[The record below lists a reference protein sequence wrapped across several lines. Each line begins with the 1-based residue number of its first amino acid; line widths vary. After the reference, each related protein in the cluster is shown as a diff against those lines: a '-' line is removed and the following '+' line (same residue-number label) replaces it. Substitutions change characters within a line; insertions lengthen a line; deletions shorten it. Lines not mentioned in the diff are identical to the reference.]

1 MGQLDWWFLEADAQP
16 ISDPFFRQVRQ
27 PQPASAT
34 CQPNP
39 TQPKYTSFLLNT
51 GSHFQFLQPWWRC
64 FKLLKTSPSIP
75 KTFQK
80 KRSQKPFKKKRFLQI
95 SNHSPWNFPIYHQI
109 YPRKKKGYLQA
120 LTLSIP
126 SIPHAIHNLTPKE
139 IPLFSA
145 KLLLSTHHRS
155 ISAADHYLLPP
166 MILFIAA
173 KSSTFTLFLDF
184 NPLLPEKESI
194 LFSSCKMLETFGW
207 GNWIFFVVIS
217 RMNRIT
223 SPS

>member
-1 MGQLDWWFLEADAQP
+1 MPNPYPTLF
-16 ISDPFFRQVRQ
+16 SDRSDNLNPHLLHV
-27 PQPASAT
+27 
-34 CQPNP
+34 NP
-39 TQPKYTSFLLNT
+39 TQLNPNT
-51 GSHFQFLQPWWRC
+51 PHSSSTLGPISNFFNLDGGVSNSL
-64 FKLLKTSPSIP
+64 KLPHL
-75 KTFQK
+75 
-80 KRSQKPFKKKRFLQI
+80 SQKPFRKKDPKNLSKKKRFLQI

-145 KLLLSTHHRS
+145 NLLLSTHHRS

-173 KSSTFTLFLDF
+173 KSSTFTFFLDF